1 MMINAVLMSIVAGF
15 VITNGSLALMSFV
28 LWSNEFKAIG
38 ISKVIRMNV
47 IFMALSGLFGYALM
61 TM

>member
-1 MMINAVLMSIVAGF
+1 MINSVLMSIVAGF

-28 LWSNEFKAIG
+28 LWSNEFKSIG

>member
-1 MMINAVLMSIVAGF
+1 MINAVLMSIVAGF

-28 LWSNEFKAIG
+28 LWSNEFKSIG
-38 ISKVIRMNV
+38 INKVIRMNI

-61 TM
+61 AM

>member
-1 MMINAVLMSIVAGF
+1 MINAVLMSIVAGF

-28 LWSNEFKAIG
+28 LWSNEFKSIG

-61 TM
+61 AM

>member
-1 MMINAVLMSIVAGF
+1 MINAALMSIAAGF

-28 LWSNEFKAIG
+28 LWSNEFKSIG
-38 ISKVIRMNV
+38 INKVIRMNV
-47 IFMALSGLFGYALM
+47 IFMALSGLLGYALM